1 MYEKTKTSCPNVYGA
16 FGGLMRLIP
25 LDIKNNLCYF
35 GIVQPFL
42 TMNPTVIG
50 SFEDFE
56 AHNGQE
62 LGASEFFKITQSQI
76 NLFADAT
83 YDHQW
88 IHTDPARASKEGAF
102 GNTIAHGYLTLSIVP
117 HLWDQI
123 VRVENLKMMIN
134 YGIENLRFAQAV
146 TVDSEVRLVAKL
158 KNVANLRGTVKA
170 EVEVKLEIKDHKKPA
185 FTGVLVFLYH
195 FV

>member
-1 MYEKTKTSCPNVYGA
+1 
-16 FGGLMRLIP
+16 
-25 LDIKNNLCYF
+25 
-35 GIVQPFL
+35 
-42 TMNPTVIG
+42 MNPITIG

-56 AHNGQE
+56 KYNGQE
-62 LGASEFFKITQSQI
+62 LGTSEFFRITQNQI

-83 YDHQW
+83 HDHQW
-88 IHTDPARASKEGAF
+88 IHCDPERAKVEGAF

-117 HLWDQI
+117 HLWEQI
-123 VRVENLKMMIN
+123 VQVQNLKMMIN

-170 EVEVKLEIKDHKKPA
+170 EVEVKLEIKDQKKPA
-185 FTGVLVFLYH
+185 FTGVLIFLYH
-195 FV
+195 FL

>member
-1 MYEKTKTSCPNVYGA
+1 MPPVV
-16 FGGLMRLIP
+16 
-25 LDIKNNLCYF
+25 IK
-35 GIVQPFL
+35 
-42 TMNPTVIG
+42 

-56 AHNGQE
+56 KYNGQE
-62 LGASEFFKITQSQI
+62 LGTSDYFRITQKQI

-88 IHTDPARASKEGAF
+88 IHCDPERAKQEGAF

-117 HLWDQI
+117 HLWEQI

-146 TVDSEVRLVAKL
+146 TVDSEVRLVANL

-170 EVEVKLEIKDHKKPA
+170 EVEVKLEIKDQKKPA
-185 FTGVLVFLYH
+185 FTGLLVFLYH
-195 FV
+195 FH